1 MSCLVLPFDFLIS
14 IAVQNFRNCCFIWQ
28 RVGKNRCVCSCWK
41 WYKLVNVDER
51 RKPSSWMCHSFISCA
66 FCCQIQLE
74 RLPFS
79 GYILVSVEVRPV
91 SKNCH
96 CSWYATA
103 VDCPSSLVCS
113 CLLADQYSSAH
124 FYMGLG
130 RQSAAYHS
138 ILNSLY
144 CTLAAHETHV
154 NGCVGVDAWKFVT
167 LRTDASFCAV
177 IFYSTSERAAEVL
190 YVTQWD
196 RA

>member
-1 MSCLVLPFDFLIS
+1 MKEGNHLLGCVSPSYLV
-14 IAVQNFRNCCFIWQ
+14 
-28 RVGKNRCVCSCWK
+28 
-41 WYKLVNVDER
+41 
-51 RKPSSWMCHSFISCA
+51 H
-66 FCCQIQLE
+66 CCQIQLE

-79 GYILVSVEVRPV
+79 DYILVSVEVRPV
-91 SKNCH
+91 SKNCC

-103 VDCPSSLVCS
+103 VDCPSLLVCS

-144 CTLAAHETHV
+144 CTLAAHEAHV

-177 IFYSTSERAAEVL
+177 IFYSTSERAAEDL
-190 YVTQWD
+190 YVTQLD
-196 RA
+196 RS